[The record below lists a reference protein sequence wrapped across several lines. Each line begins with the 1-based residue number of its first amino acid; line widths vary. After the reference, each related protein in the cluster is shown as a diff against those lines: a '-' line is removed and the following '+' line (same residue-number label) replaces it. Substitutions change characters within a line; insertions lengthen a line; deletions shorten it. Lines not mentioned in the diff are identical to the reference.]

1 MFMTTLT
8 EPSVPKISFDDT
20 ATAFASKTDSQ
31 LRKMYLLFWAMN
43 SNFLVKYGT
52 SFLKFAFKIRFPFTK
67 IIVKNTVFEHFCGG
81 ETIEECEKTIQELA
95 KFGIGAILDYS
106 VEGEKNEKS
115 FDETAEEI
123 LHTIEK
129 ADHNPNIPFS
139 VFKVTGI
146 ARFVLLEK
154 IQAKIPLSEAEQAE
168 WQRVEARFDKI
179 CKKAYD
185 LDVSLLVDGEE
196 TWIQDTIDELTYKA
210 MERYNKQRAVIY
222 NTYQLY
228 RTDMLSNLKKAFA
241 KAQEKGYFLGAK
253 LVRGA
258 YMEKERLRAQN
269 MGYPNPIQPSKEAC
283 DKDFNEALVF
293 CIENIEKIVL
303 CAGTHNEYSNQLLTE
318 LMQSKQIAP
327 NDPRIHFA
335 QLFGM
340 SDQISY
346 TLAKAA
352 YNVVKYVPYGPVES
366 VMPYLFRR
374 ASENTSIAGQ
384 SSREFNLIKMEK
396 RRRKNR
402 K

>member
-1 MFMTTLT
+1 MATLT
-8 EPSVPKISFDDT
+8 AQPEPQIDFNDT

-31 LRKMYLLFWAMN
+31 LRKMYLLFAAMN

-52 SFLKFAFKIRFPFTK
+52 AFLKLAFKAKIPFTK
-67 IIVKNTVFEHFCGG
+67 SIVKKTIFEHFCGG
-81 ETIEECEKTIQELA
+81 ETIEECEATIQELA
-95 KFGIGAILDYS
+95 KFHIGAILDYS

-115 FDETAEEI
+115 FDETTEEI

-129 ADHNPNIPFS
+129 ADHNPHIPFS
-139 VFKVTGI
+139 VFKLTGI
-146 ARFVLLEK
+146 ARFGLLEK
-154 IQAKIPLSEAEQAE
+154 IQAKNTLNEAEQAE
-168 WQRVEARFDKI
+168 WKRVEARFDKI

-185 LDVSLLVDGEE
+185 LDVNLLVDGEE
-196 TWIQDTIDELTYKA
+196 TWIQDVIDELTYRA
-210 MERYNKQRAVIY
+210 MEQYNRKRAVIY

-228 RTDMLSNLKKAFA
+228 RADMLGNLKNAFLQ
-241 KAQEKGYFLGAK
+241 AQEKSYFLGAK

-258 YMEKERLRAQN
+258 YMEKESLRAKN
-269 MGYPNPIQPSKEAC
+269 MSYPDPIQPNKEAC
-283 DKDFNEALVF
+283 DRDFNEALVF
-293 CIENIEKIVL
+293 CIENIDKIAL
-303 CAGTHNEYSNQLLTE
+303 CSGTHNEYSNQLLVK
-318 LMQSKQIAP
+318 LMHNKKISN

-346 TLAKAA
+346 ALAKAG
-352 YNVVKYVPYGPVES
+352 YNVVKYVPYGPVEA

-384 SSREFNLIKMEK
+384 SSREFNLIKTE
-396 RRRKNR
+396 RERRKQ

>member
-1 MFMTTLT
+1 MTTLT

-20 ATAFASKTDSQ
+20 TTAFASRTDAQ
-31 LRKMYLLFWAMN
+31 LRKMYWLFWAMN

-52 SFLKFAFKIRFPFTK
+52 SFLKFAFKAHIPFTK
-67 IIVKNTVFEHFCGG
+67 SIVKNTIFEHFCGG

-95 KFGIGAILDYS
+95 KYHIGAILDYS

-115 FDETAEEI
+115 FDETTQEI

-129 ADHNPNIPFS
+129 ADHNPHIPFS

-146 ARFVLLEK
+146 ARFGLLEK
-154 IQAKIPLSEAEQAE
+154 IQAQQTLTEAEQTE
-168 WQRVEARFDKI
+168 WQRVEDRFDKI
-179 CKKAYD
+179 CKKAYE
-185 LDVSLLVDGEE
+185 LDVNLLVDGEE
-196 TWIQDTIDELTYKA
+196 TWIQDVIDRLTYQA
-210 MERYNKQRAVIY
+210 MERYNQQRAVIY

-228 RTDMLSNLKKAFA
+228 RADMLANLKKAF
-241 KAQEKGYFLGAK
+241 KQAQEKGYFLGAK

-258 YMEKERLRAQN
+258 YMEKESLRAKQ
-269 MGYPNPIQPSKEAC
+269 MGYPDPIQPNKEAC

-293 CIENIEKIVL
+293 CIENIDKIGL
-303 CAGTHNEYSNQLLTE
+303 CSGTHNEYSNQLLVE
-318 LMQSKQIAP
+318 LMHKKNIPA
-327 NDPRIHFA
+327 NDKRIHFA

-346 TLAKAA
+346 ALAKAG
-352 YNVVKYVPYGPVES
+352 YNVVKYVPYGPVEA

-384 SSREFNLIKMEK
+384 SSREFNLIKAEKK
-396 RRRKNR
+396 RRNQK
-402 K
+402 

>member
-1 MFMTTLT
+1 MLMPTIS
-8 EPSVPKISFDDT
+8 EKSAPKISFEDT
-20 ATAFASKTDSQ
+20 ATAFASKSNAQ
-31 LRKMYLLFWAMN
+31 LQKMYLLFWAMN

-52 SFLKFAFKIRFPFTK
+52 SFLKFAFKIKFPFTK
-67 IIVKNTVFEHFCGG
+67 SIVKKTIFEHFCGG

-95 KFGIGAILDYS
+95 KFHIGAILDYS

-115 FDETAEEI
+115 FEETTEEI

-129 ADHNPNIPFS
+129 ADHNPHIPFS

-146 ARFVLLEK
+146 ARFALLEK
-154 IQAKIPLSEAEQAE
+154 IQAKKALNEDEKAE

-179 CKKAYD
+179 CKKAYE
-185 LDVSLLVDGEE
+185 LDVNLLVDGEE
-196 TWIQDTIDELTYKA
+196 TWIQDVIDELTYQA
-210 MERYNKQRAVIY
+210 MERYNQQRAVIY

-228 RTDMLSNLKKAFA
+228 RADMLSNLKQAFS

-258 YMEKERLRAQN
+258 YMEKESLRAKN
-269 MGYPNPIQPSKEAC
+269 MGYPDPIQPSKEAC
-283 DKDFNEALVF
+283 DRDFNEALVF
-293 CIENIEKIVL
+293 CIENINKIGL

-318 LMQSKQIAP
+318 LMEAKQIAS
-327 NDPRIHFA
+327 NDNRIHFA

-346 TLAKAA
+346 ALAKAG
-352 YNVVKYVPYGPVES
+352 YNVVKYVPYGPVEA

-374 ASENTSIAGQ
+374 AAENTSIAGQ
-384 SSREFNLIKMEK
+384 SSREFNLIKTEK
-396 RRRKNR
+396 QRRKQH

>member
-1 MFMTTLT
+1 MTMLT
-8 EPSVPKISFDDT
+8 EQPSVPKISFDDT
-20 ATAFASKTDSQ
+20 ATAFASKTDAQ

-52 SFLKFAFKIRFPFTK
+52 AFLKFAFKIRFPFVK
-67 IIVKNTVFEHFCGG
+67 NIVKNTVFEHFCGG

-95 KFGIGAILDYS
+95 KYHIGAILDYS

-115 FDETAEEI
+115 FDETTEEI

-146 ARFVLLEK
+146 ARFALLEK
-154 IQAKIPLSEAEQAE
+154 IQAKQTLNQAEQAE

-179 CKKAYD
+179 CKKAYQ
-185 LDVSLLVDGEE
+185 LDVNLLVDGEE
-196 TWIQDTIDELTYKA
+196 TWIQDVIDSLTYKA

-228 RTDMLSNLKKAFA
+228 RADMLGNLRKAFA
-241 KAQEKGYFLGAK
+241 EAQEKGYFLGAK

-258 YMEKERLRAQN
+258 YMEKESLRAKN
-269 MGYPNPIQPSKEAC
+269 LGYPDPIQPSKEAC
-283 DKDFNEALVF
+283 DRDFNEALVF
-293 CIENIEKIVL
+293 CIDNIDKIGL

-318 LMQSKQIAP
+318 LMHNKQIAP
-327 NDPRIHFA
+327 NDQRIHFA

-346 TLAKAA
+346 ALAKAG
-352 YNVVKYVPYGPVES
+352 YNVVKYVPYGPVEA

-374 ASENTSIAGQ
+374 AAENTSIAGQ
-384 SSREFNLIKMEK
+384 SSREFNLIKAERK
-396 RRRKNR
+396 RRKN
-402 K
+402 KK

>member
-1 MFMTTLT
+1 MTTLT
-8 EPSVPKISFDDT
+8 DSPAPKIAFDDT
-20 ATAFASKTDSQ
+20 ATAFASKTDAQ

-52 SFLKFAFKIRFPFTK
+52 AFLKFAFKVRLPFVRT
-67 IIVKNTVFEHFCGG
+67 IVKHTIFEHFCGG

-95 KFGIGAILDYS
+95 KYHIGAILDYS

-146 ARFVLLEK
+146 ARFALLEK
-154 IQAKIPLSEAEQAE
+154 IQAKQTLNEAEQAE
-168 WQRVEARFDKI
+168 WQRVEARFNKI
-179 CKKAYD
+179 CKKAHE
-185 LDVSLLVDGEE
+185 LDVNLLVDGEE
-196 TWIQDTIDELTYKA
+196 TWIQDVIDSLTYKA
-210 MERYNKQRAVIY
+210 MERYNKHRAVIY

-228 RTDMLSNLKKAFA
+228 RADMLGNLKKAFA
-241 KAQEKGYFLGAK
+241 EAQAKGYFLGAK

-258 YMEKERLRAQN
+258 YMEKESLRAKN
-269 MGYPNPIQPSKEAC
+269 LGYPDPIQPNKEAC
-283 DKDFNEALVF
+283 DRDFNEALVF
-293 CIENIEKIVL
+293 CIENINKIGL

-318 LMQSKQIAP
+318 LMHSKQIAP
-327 NDPRIHFA
+327 NDQRIHFA
-335 QLFGM
+335 QLYGM

-346 TLAKAA
+346 ALAKAG
-352 YNVVKYVPYGPVES
+352 YNVVKYVPYGPVEA

-374 ASENTSIAGQ
+374 AAENTSIAGQ
-384 SSREFNLIKMEK
+384 SSREFSLIKAE
-396 RRRKNR
+396 RQRRKN
-402 K
+402 KK